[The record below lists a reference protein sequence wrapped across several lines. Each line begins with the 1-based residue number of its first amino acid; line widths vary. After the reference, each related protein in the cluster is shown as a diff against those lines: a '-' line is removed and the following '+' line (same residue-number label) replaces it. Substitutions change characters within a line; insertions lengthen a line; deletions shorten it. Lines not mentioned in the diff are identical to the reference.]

1 MVESLAF
8 FGGDRNTSEPS
19 LIAWLALRKAKAE
32 FSEQWLEE
40 DSPQVERISPNGR
53 LPVLIH
59 QGELVWDAL
68 GIAEYANET
77 LAKGGLWPVQAV
89 ARAQARSVVGEL
101 HGGLLATR
109 ESLPLNCKGQGVLL
123 ELSPEAEQELIRLGT
138 IWRHCLNKSK
148 GPWLFGALSLAD
160 IWCAPMVFRLR
171 TYGLKMGAVEQAYV
185 RTMLS
190 DPDVRTWLSACLA
203 SPDK

>member
-19 LIAWLALRKAKAE
+19 LIAWLALRKAGAV
-32 FSEQWLEE
+32 FQEQWLEE
-40 DSPQVERISPNGR
+40 DSPLVERVSPNGR

-77 LAKGGLWPVQAV
+77 LAKGGLWPAQVV

-101 HGGLLATR
+101 HSGLQCVRDA
-109 ESLPLNCKGQGVLL
+109 LPLDCKSQGAVLDL
-123 ELSPEAEQELIRLGT
+123 PAEVEQELIRLGA
-138 IWRHCLNKSK
+138 IWRHCLTKSK

-160 IWCAPMVFRLR
+160 IWSAPMVFRLR
-171 TYGLKMGAVEQAYV
+171 TYGLKMGALEQSYV
-185 RTMLS
+185 RTTLS
-190 DPDVRTWLSACLA
+190 DADVRAWLAACLGPA
-203 SPDK
+203 AK

>member
-1 MVESLAF
+1 MVESLVF

-19 LIAWLALRKAKAE
+19 LIAWLALSKAAVP
-32 FSEQWLEE
+32 FQEQWLDE
-40 DSPQVERISPNGR
+40 DSPHIDNISPNGR

-59 QGELVWDAL
+59 QGELIWDAL

-77 LAKGGLWPVQAV
+77 LAKGALWPSQAL

-101 HGGLLATR
+101 HTGLAGVRDL
-109 ESLPLNCKGQGVLL
+109 LPLDCRSQNVVSDIPPGL
-123 ELSPEAEQELIRLGT
+123 EKELVRLGA

-171 TYGLKMGAVEQAYV
+171 TYGLKLGAVEQNYV
-185 RTMLS
+185 RTTLS
-190 DPDVRTWLSACLA
+190 DPHVRTWLAACLNA
-203 SPDK
+203 PKE

>member
-19 LIAWLALRKAKAE
+19 LIAWLALRKAGAA
-32 FSEQWLEE
+32 FQEQWLDET
-40 DSPQVERISPNGR
+40 SPQVERISPNAR
-53 LPVLIH
+53 LPVLVH
-59 QGELVWDAL
+59 QGELIWDAL

-77 LAKGGLWPVQAV
+77 LAKGGLWPAQPV

-101 HGGLLATR
+101 HGGCLATR
-109 ESLPLNCKGQGVLL
+109 ETLPLNCRAQNVAL
-123 ELSPEAEQELIRLGT
+123 EVIPEAEQELIRLGA
-138 IWRHCLNKSK
+138 IWRHCLTKSK

-171 TYGLKMGAVEQAYV
+171 TYGLKMGASEQAYV
-185 RTMLS
+185 RTTLS
-190 DPDVRTWLSACLA
+190 DPDVRAWLAACLTV
-203 SPDK
+203 PEK

>member
-19 LIAWLALRKAKAE
+19 LIAWLALRKAGVP
-32 FSEQWLEE
+32 FQEQWLDEA
-40 DSPQVERISPNGR
+40 SPLVERVSPNGS

-68 GIAEYANET
+68 GIAEYANEV
-77 LAKGGLWPVQAV
+77 LARGGLWPADPFV
-89 ARAQARSVVGEL
+89 RAQARSVVGEL
-101 HGGLLATR
+101 HSGMRALR
-109 ESLPLNCKGQGVLL
+109 ETLPLDCRSQGVVF
-123 ELSPEAEQELIRLGT
+123 ELAPEAEQELIRMGA

-160 IWCAPMVFRLR
+160 VWCAPMVFRLR
-171 TYGLKMGAVEQAYV
+171 TYGVKMGVAEQTYV
-185 RTMLS
+185 RTALS
-190 DPDVRTWLSACLA
+190 DTDVRGWLAACLA
-203 SPDK
+203 AAEK

>member
-8 FGGDRNTSEPS
+8 FGGDRNSSEPS
-19 LIAWLALRKAKAE
+19 LIAWLALRKAGVE
-32 FSEQWLEE
+32 FQEAWLEQG
-40 DSPQVERISPNGR
+40 SPLVERVSPNGN

-68 GIAEYANET
+68 GIAEYANEV
-77 LAKGGLWPVQAV
+77 LARGGLWPTEPFV
-89 ARAQARSVVGEL
+89 RAQARSVVGEL
-101 HGGLLATR
+101 HSGMRAIRDT
-109 ESLPLNCKGQGVLL
+109 LPLDCRSQGL
-123 ELSPEAEQELIRLGT
+123 ELELTPEAEQELVRVGA

-171 TYGLKMGAVEQAYV
+171 TYGLKLGAAEQTYV
-185 RTMLS
+185 RTTLS
-190 DPDVRTWLSACLA
+190 DADVRAWLAACLA
-203 SPDK
+203 PLEK